1 MHASSRDWICE
12 LLALSRA
19 SNLFVAR
26 SYTYSGVGED
36 STFIALLEP
45 TPPVPNMARMW
56 VSPNG
61 IVAAVDPQFVANF
74 GWRATEV
81 NGSNLT
87 ALMMV
92 QATDS
97 MAVGGNNND
106 ADAEV
111 ETPKIVVTE
120 SASDTIKR

>member
-97 MAVGGNNND
+97 MAAGDGRKGGD
-106 ADAEV
+106 EEV
-111 ETPKIVVTE
+111 AIANTVTE
-120 SASDTIKR
+120 SASDTVKR

>member
-1 MHASSRDWICE
+1 M
-12 LLALSRA
+12 
-19 SNLFVAR
+19 F
-26 SYTYSGVGED
+26 TGVGED
-36 STFIALLEP
+36 STFIALMEP
-45 TPPVPNMARMW
+45 MPPPHNTACLW

-61 IVAAVDPQFVANF
+61 IVAAADPQFVANF

-97 MAVGGNNND
+97 MSGGSQKGED
-106 ADAEV
+106 EEAGV
-111 ETPKIVVTE
+111 MMVTE